1 MMSSSDR
8 VNVSLAILYR
18 QGHFLM
24 QLRDDIE
31 NIVYPGQWALFGG
44 HMEKGETPVSTIQRE
59 LVEEIGYF
67 SNHPILFGTY
77 SCQRTIRYVY
87 HAPLT
92 MPLEQLVLNEGWD
105 FKLLS
110 PAIIHQGKHYSDKS
124 DDERT
129 IIVAH
134 QKILSDFLDNP
145 PFEFSY
151 Q

>member
-1 MMSSSDR
+1 MISSFDR
-8 VNVSLAILYR
+8 INVSLAILYR
-18 QGHFLM
+18 RGKFLM

-44 HMEKGETPVSTIQRE
+44 HMEKSETPASTIQRE

-67 SNHPILFGTY
+67 VDRPILFGTY
-77 SCQRTIRYVY
+77 PCQRAVRYVY
-87 HAPLT
+87 YAPLT

-110 PAIIHQGKHYSDKS
+110 PAIIYQGKHYSDKS

-134 QKILSDFLDNP
+134 QRILSDFLDNP
-145 PFEFSY
+145 PSEFSY